1 MPPHVP
7 VEDHVEYRKRMEAEV
22 RESCELLGKAMRVDD
37 VERFAP
43 LFAPEV
49 ACPPTEPPR

>member
-1 MPPHVP
+1 